1 MHPVG
6 AVLGTPFYSQH
17 ARLRKSMSGAGLVI
31 KLDGIIIHFSGSYV
45 AGQEGSVKCVQR
57 EAASA
62 ICPLLVLALMWYV
75 SIR

>member
-1 MHPVG
+1 
-6 AVLGTPFYSQH
+6 
-17 ARLRKSMSGAGLVI
+17 MSGAGLVI